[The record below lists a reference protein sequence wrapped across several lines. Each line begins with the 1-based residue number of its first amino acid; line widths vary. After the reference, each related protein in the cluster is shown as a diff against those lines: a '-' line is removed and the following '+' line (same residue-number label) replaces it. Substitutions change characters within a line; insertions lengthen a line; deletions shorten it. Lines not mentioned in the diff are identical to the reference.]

1 MRIWVT
7 READEGGHKALAFRS
22 KKEAK
27 KYVSEKLR
35 GQEKEKKEWEEKAT
49 YDPWVNNL
57 HFWREPELYI
67 IKNKDDLIKCI
78 NSIANFQ
85 M

>member
-35 GQEKEKKEWEEKAT
+35 GQEKEKKEWEDEVN
-49 YDPWVNNL
+49 PWVDDF
-57 HFWREPELYI
+57 HFWGEPKLYI
-67 IKNKDDLIKCI
+67 IKNKDDLIECI
-78 NSIANFQ
+78 NQVADFKA
-85 M
+85 